1 MIGFSGFYLV
11 LTVKAQGITTRST
24 NPVERIFHPDADHEE
39 EDGHDHDHEE
49 EDGDHNHDHEE
60 HEEQEGSVDLL
71 TWLHASL
78 AVILISLCGV
88 FGVVIIP
95 IMQKLFYQHLLQFLI
110 ALGTC
115 TVYRS
120 SNVVTI

>member
-1 MIGFSGFYLV
+1 M
-11 LTVKAQGITTRST
+11 LTLLHQLLFLPSASFKSLIETGMSACLHINT
-24 NPVERIFHPDADHEE
+24 DADH

-49 EDGDHNHDHEE
+49 EDGDQHDHEE
-60 HEEQEGSVDLL
+60 HEEEESSVDHL

-78 AVILISLCGV
+78 AIILISLCGI

-110 ALGTC
+110 ALGTGEVLC
-115 TVYRS
+115 
-120 SNVVTI
+120 